1 MDCPIVLH
9 NYAWAAVLRAA
20 AKIQL
25 YHTAI
30 KKSIANLHKLSI
42 LKILKFV
49 QYSDLRI
56 LKNFCII
63 YLQGKGKE
71 KTYWAGIPLRAYESG
86 GVLDRKSLK
95 KLSKKP

>member
-1 MDCPIVLH
+1 MLPFPLLFF
-9 NYAWAAVLRAA
+9 ARAAVLRAA
-20 AKIQL
+20 AKNQL

-42 LKILKFV
+42 FKILKFV

-63 YLQGKGKE
+63 YLQGKGK
-71 KTYWAGIPLRAYESG
+71 
-86 GVLDRKSLK
+86 K
-95 KLSKKP
+95 KLTGQVFRLGRMNQVGCLIEKV